1 MRCRWYKAPPRFS
14 LAFDHQLPGRLCMT
28 AEFGPKLDL
37 DSKRLAHEYEE
48 LSATRQVE
56 SGKHLLA
63 RLGIVPGECVLDVGC
78 GTGLLTQHLA
88 DLVGPAGMVLGLDPL
103 LHRIGLAREKTRPNL
118 SFDVGDANDLSML
131 AQSSFDVVVLNAV
144 FHWLPE
150 KTGPLRQF
158 ARVLRSG
165 GRLGISTGLR
175 GYRPLLEEAMMA
187 TLREPPFDA
196 HSRARE
202 AIIFRVDEIDMR
214 VLLEAAGFMP
224 TLLEVVETKQHFP
237 SAGTALRFSDASS
250 FGNVFAHLPAELR
263 WHARTRVLRRLV
275 EIVGSGGF
283 VQKVRRLIAIGS
295 RR

>member
-1 MRCRWYKAPPRFS
+1 
-14 LAFDHQLPGRLCMT
+14 MT
-28 AEFGPKLDL
+28 AECGPKFDR
-37 DSKRLAHEYEE
+37 DSERLAREYEE

-63 RLGIVPGECVLDVGC
+63 RLGIAPGECVLDVGC
-78 GTGLLTQHLA
+78 GTGLLAQNLA

-103 LHRIGLAREKTRPNL
+103 THRIELAREKTRPNL

-158 ARVLRSG
+158 AHVLRSG
-165 GRLGISTGLR
+165 GRLGISTSLK
-175 GYRPLLEEAMMA
+175 GYRTPLQEAMMA
-187 TLREPPFDA
+187 TLREPSFEA
-196 HSRARE
+196 HSLARE
-202 AIIFRVDEIDMR
+202 SIVFRVDAVDMR
-214 VLLEAAGFMP
+214 VLFQAAGFTP
-224 TLLEVVETKQHFP
+224 TRLEVVETEQHFP
-237 SAGTALRFSDASS
+237 SAETALRFSDASS

-263 WHARTRVLRRLV
+263 CLARARALRRLG
-275 EIVGSGGF
+275 EIVGPDGF

-295 RR
+295 RP